1 MNMKRIGLAM
11 AAALGMLPVTASFA
25 DGFYFGLGGGISM
38 PDLPSKAEHDR
49 DFLGT
54 VPAMTSMD
62 DTGES
67 WGVQV
72 GYRFIPWVAAEVGY
86 VDFGSA
92 LYEANITA
100 TGDVFSVRYK
110 SNGLTISALGMVP
123 AGRYVDF
130 HGRLGV
136 ILSDTRV
143 RERIEDPLT
152 GDFLSAERD
161 GSDTDFFA
169 GIGGAWNINDSYSL
183 RFEYQRF
190 LDVGEEGPARSGERD
205 VDLLTFSVL
214 FR

>member
-11 AAALGMLPVTASFA
+11 TAALGMLPVTASFA
-25 DGFYFGLGGGISM
+25 EGFYFGLGGGISM

-92 LYEANITA
+92 LYEASITG
-100 TGDVFSVRYK
+100 TGEVFSVRYK
-110 SNGLTISALGMVP
+110 SNGLTVSALGMVP
-123 AGRYVDF
+123 ITRRFDL

-136 ILSDTRV
+136 IFSDTRV
-143 RERIEDPLT
+143 RQRIEDPFT
-152 GDFLSAERD
+152 GDFLSVEDD
-161 GSDTDFFA
+161 GSDRDFFA
-169 GIGGAWNINDSYSL
+169 GIGGAWNINESYSL
-183 RFEYQRF
+183 RLEYQRF
-190 LDVGEEGPARSGERD
+190 LDVGEEGQFRSGERD
-205 VDLLTFSVL
+205 IDLLTFSVL